1 MSGRGS
7 RTNSY
12 VKSKD
17 RPVIRFRLKAA
28 VFIAAV
34 VFAVCFVIYMAE
46 ANLN

>member
-34 VFAVCFVIYMAE
+34 VLPFALSYIW
-46 ANLN
+46 LKQI